1 MSTKKTKFNVEGM
14 SCAACAASIEREL
27 SKMKGV
33 ILAQVNLLANTLV
46 VEYEEEL
53 TEKEIIDSIK
63 RIGYTLS
70 IYKKVKNNDSEYNKK
85 FKKLI
90 ISIILM
96 VILTFIVMGKMYGI
110 SFLNDFAGINNG
122 LWFGLTQILLVVP
135 VIILNFNY
143 FITGYKALFKLYPN
157 MDSLISIGATCACG
171 YSLYI
176 FIDSVI
182 NQTQLGHLYFE
193 TAAMIITIVTIG
205 KTLEAKAKERTKSTI
220 KKLLNL
226 MPKVANVI
234 ENGNE
239 VEKNLDD
246 ITYDEII
253 IVKPGEKVPLDGII
267 IEGKAYVDQS
277 AVTGESSKVLKQ
289 VGDFVFTGSLV
300 SNSSFLFKVTKVK
313 GETIIDD
320 VIKLVDEASSSKAP
334 VERMADKI
342 SRYFVPI
349 IILFS
354 CLVFTLWY
362 IFSSDFETSLM
373 TAISVLVIACP
384 CSLGL
389 ATPTSIMVSMGKGAE
404 YGVLFKNAT
413 SLERLNSVKA
423 VAFDK
428 TKTLTTGEMSIQKV
442 NLTEDDMIVLASI
455 ETKSEHPFAETI
467 VKYAKDKNYQ
477 LLEVDDFVNLPG
489 FGLEGTINN
498 VKYYVGNYKLLEK
511 NNISI
516 TDIQIENKNAS
527 EIWLATNEKVLGY
540 VLISDT
546 IKESSYQAIE
556 LLNEMNISSIM
567 ITGDNEKSAEYVRKE
582 LNISN
587 VFSDVL
593 PQEKDEII
601 KNLKSEYGNVAM
613 VGDGINDAIAL
624 TRADVGIAI
633 GAGTDVAIEA
643 ADVILVNNN
652 PLDVVKAII
661 LSKKTLRNIKQNLF
675 WALFYNIIAVTL
687 ASGLHYIIF
696 NEPFNPMIASLAM
709 SCSSLFVVT
718 NALGLKRI
726 NLNIERR
733 KESNMKKVLLVEGMM
748 CMHCAKRVKD
758 ALETLEGTVCTIDLE
773 KKTATVEFNSEAAY
787 LKATNEV
794 LEEIITKAGYTLK
807 GIE

>member
-1 MSTKKTKFNVEGM
+1 MSIKKTKFNVEGM

-27 SKMKGV
+27 SKKKGI

-46 VEYEEEL
+46 VEYEDVI
-53 TEKEIIDSIK
+53 TEDEIIDIIRK
-63 RIGYTLS
+63 IGYALT
-70 IYKKVKNNDSEYNKK
+70 IYKKEKNKNDSEYDRKMKK
-85 FKKLI
+85 I
-90 ISIILM
+90 IVSIIFMIL
-96 VILTFIVMGKMYGI
+96 LTFIVMGKMYGI
-110 SFLNDFAGINNG
+110 SFLNDFAKLDNG
-122 LWFGLTQILLVVP
+122 VWFGITQIVLVTP
-135 VIILNFNY
+135 VIVLNFHY

-157 MDSLISIGATCACG
+157 MDSLISIGSTCACV
-171 YSLYI
+171 YSLYV
-176 FIDSVI
+176 FIDSLV
-182 NQTQLGHLYFE
+182 NKKELGHLYFE

-205 KTLEAKAKERTKSTI
+205 KTLEAKAKEKTKSTI

-226 MPKVANVI
+226 IPKTAFVI
-234 ENGNE
+234 ENGKE
-239 VEKNLDD
+239 IEKNVDE
-246 ITYDEII
+246 ITYNEII
-253 IVKPGEKVPLDGII
+253 IVKPGEKVPLDGIVV
-267 IEGKAYVDQS
+267 EGKAYVDQS
-277 AVTGESSKVLKQ
+277 AITGESGKVLKQ
-289 VGDFVFTGSLV
+289 VDDTVFTGSIV

-342 SRYFVPI
+342 SRFFVPI

-354 CLVFTLWY
+354 FLVFVLWY
-362 IFSSDFETSLM
+362 LNTKEFETSLM

-404 YGVLFKNAT
+404 YGVLFKNAA
-413 SLERLNSVKA
+413 SLEKLSSVKV

-428 TKTLTTGEMSIQKV
+428 TKTLTTGEMSIKSV
-442 NLTEDDMIVLASI
+442 NLTKEDMIILASI

-467 VKYAKDKNYQ
+467 VKYAKERNYE
-477 LLEVDDFVNLPG
+477 LLSVENFVNLPG
-489 FGLEGTINN
+489 FGLEGYVNN
-498 VKYYVGNYKLLEK
+498 KKYYVGNYKLLNK
-511 NNISI
+511 HNII
-516 TDIQIENKNAS
+516 VPDIENENAS
-527 EIWLATNEKVLGY
+527 EIWLADEKNVLGY
-540 VLISDT
+540 ILISDT

-556 LLNEMNISSIM
+556 LLNKMNVSSVM
-567 ITGDNEKSAEYVRKE
+567 ITGDNSKSAEYVRNE
-582 LNISN
+582 LKISD
-587 VFSDVL
+587 VYSDVL

-601 KNLKSEYGNVAM
+601 KNLQTEYGSVAM

-643 ADVILVNNN
+643 ADVVLVNNN

-675 WALFYNIIAVTL
+675 WALFYNIIAVAL
-687 ASGLHYIIF
+687 ASGLYYLIF
-696 NEPFNPMIASLAM
+696 NQSFNPMIASLVM

-718 NALGLKRI
+718 NALGLKKV
-726 NLNIERR
+726 NLNIE
-733 KESNMKKVLLVEGMM
+733 KEIESNMKKVLLVEGMM

-758 ALETLEGTVCTIDLE
+758 ALETLEGVVCTIDLE
-773 KKTATVEFNSEAAY
+773 KKTATVEFNSEEAY
-787 LKATNEV
+787 NKATNEV